1 MPCQKHRHTLLL
13 NKCLALLVSQSKL
26 CSLYIVDSCITRET
40 FLHRKIKGALMFHSQ
55 ETAVKSRLGTL
66 LVQKKLINKLQLQEA
81 LHIQTRDNKR
91 LGEVLLDQKFITPKQ
106 LKKSLKRQ
114 SRHRYIAAA
123 MAMVLGLFQPIS
135 ANAISGQDT
144 LTNTSKEQMLSASNM
159 EPLDNNA
166 LGSIVAQGINE
177 ETQSLI
183 SNLLNSGEGDG
194 SELNNLAAITF
205 PILNFID
212 ADIQLHGVEYA
223 QDRDRKIITSDGA
236 IDLQL
241 PVKIAEMTFKNIRI
255 KGTGNS
261 MGDITV
267 SNIQFGEGSSLKI
280 RLN

>member
-1 MPCQKHRHTLLL
+1 
-13 NKCLALLVSQSKL
+13 
-26 CSLYIVDSCITRET
+26 
-40 FLHRKIKGALMFHSQ
+40 MFHSQ